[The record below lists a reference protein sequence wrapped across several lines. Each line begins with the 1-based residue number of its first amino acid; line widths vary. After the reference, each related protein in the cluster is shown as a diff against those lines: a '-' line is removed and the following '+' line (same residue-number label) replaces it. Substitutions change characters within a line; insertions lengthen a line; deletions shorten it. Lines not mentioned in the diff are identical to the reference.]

1 VPLSHLG
8 PLSLNRVDWA
18 DRFGSVVVDNLSR
31 DYPYA
36 TQHLTEDESDL
47 LLPVQLHP
55 AFATSF
61 DWHSCVHMHWLGA
74 SLLGFGIDGPLAVR
88 IAGILAE
95 NLTAEKL
102 TVEADYL
109 VKFSHFERPYGWA
122 WALRLADEVIHSP
135 VASIAALGPNFA
147 PLIDAIDSLA
157 TAWVVNVPQPVR
169 HGVHSNS
176 AFGLLLLLGSARSLG
191 RVALVTALEDAARR
205 WFGHD
210 RGWPFDWERS
220 GQDFLSAGMVEAEL
234 MRAVLDPA
242 EFVTWS
248 IGFFSELRA
257 DSPVLR
263 PAIVTDQSDP
273 QQSHLFGLDVSRVAS
288 AVRVAATLRAMTDA
302 PPRVAEIATLLTADV
317 PALLPAAL
325 EASVSDEY
333 YSTHW
338 LATFAWDALEA
349 LETSPVD

>member
-1 VPLSHLG
+1 LPRSNNGSLSVT
-8 PLSLNRVDWA
+8 RADWA
-18 DRFGSVVVDNLSR
+18 DHFGSVVVDNLSR
-31 DYPYA
+31 EYPYA

-47 LLPVQLHP
+47 LLPVQMHP

-74 SLLGFGIDGPLAVR
+74 SLLGFGIEEPLAAR
-88 IAGILAE
+88 ITGILTE
-95 NLTAEKL
+95 NLTLQKL
-102 TVEADYL
+102 SVEADYL

-135 VASIAALGPNFA
+135 VTSIAELAPNFA
-147 PLIDAIDSLA
+147 PLIDAIESLA
-157 TAWVVNVPQPVR
+157 TAWVVNIPQPVR

-191 RVALVTALEDAARR
+191 RVALVTVLEDAARR

-242 EFVTWS
+242 EFETWS
-248 IGFFSELRA
+248 IGFFSELRT

-263 PAIVTDQSDP
+263 PAIVTDESDP
-273 QQSHLFGLDVSRVAS
+273 QQSHLFGLDVSRVAA

-302 PPRVAEIATLLTADV
+302 PPRVAEIVNLLTADV
-317 PALLPAAL
+317 VSLLPAAL

-338 LATFAWDALEA
+338 LATFAWDALGA
-349 LETSPVD
+349 LETNPVE

>member
-1 VPLSHLG
+1 VPLSHSG

-31 DYPYA
+31 EYPYA

-74 SLLGFGIDGPLAVR
+74 SLLGFGIDGPLAAR
-88 IAGILAE
+88 IEGILAA
-95 NLTAEKL
+95 NLTLEKL
-102 TVEADYL
+102 TLEADYL
-109 VKFSHFERPYGWA
+109 VKFSHYERPYGWA
-122 WALRLADEVIHSP
+122 WALRLADEVTHSP
-135 VASIAALGPNFA
+135 VVSIAALAPNFA
-147 PLIDAIDSLA
+147 PLIGAIETLA
-157 TAWVVNVPQPVR
+157 TAWVANVPQPVR

-176 AFGLLLLLGSARSLG
+176 AFGLLLLLDSARSLG
-191 RVALVTALEDAARR
+191 RAELATTLEDAARR
-205 WFGHD
+205 WFGDD

-234 MRAVLDPA
+234 MRAVLEPA
-242 EFVTWS
+242 ELETWS

-263 PAIVTDQSDP
+263 PAIVMDESDP
-273 QQSHLFGLDVSRVAS
+273 QQSHLFGLDVSRVAA

-302 PPRVAEIATLLTADV
+302 SPRVTEIANLLTSDIAS
-317 PALLPAAL
+317 LLPAAL

>member
-1 VPLSHLG
+1 LPRSNSESLSV
-8 PLSLNRVDWA
+8 SRTDWA

-36 TQHLTEDESDL
+36 TQHLTMSESDL
-47 LLPVQLHP
+47 LLPVQMHP

-74 SLLGFGIDGPLAVR
+74 SLLGFGVGGQLAAR
-88 IAGILAE
+88 IEGLLVE
-95 NLTAEKL
+95 NLTLEKL

-109 VKFSHFERPYGWA
+109 VKFSHYERPYGWA

-135 VASIAALGPNFA
+135 VAAIAALAPNFT
-147 PLIDAIDSLA
+147 PLIDAIEALA
-157 TAWVVNVPQPVR
+157 TTWVVNVPQPVR

-176 AFGLLLLLGSARSLG
+176 AFGLLLLLDSARSLG
-191 RVALVTALEDAARR
+191 RIELATTIENAARL
-205 WFGHD
+205 WFSDD

-234 MRAVLDPA
+234 MCAVLDPA
-242 EFVTWS
+242 EFATWS
-248 IGFFSELRA
+248 LGFFSELRA
-257 DSPVLR
+257 DSPVLL
-263 PAIVTDQSDP
+263 PAIITDEGDP
-273 QQSHLFGLDVSRVAS
+273 QQSHLFGLDVSRAAA
-288 AVRVAATLRAMTDA
+288 AVRVAARLRATTDA
-302 PPRVAEIATLLTADV
+302 APRVTEIANLLTADV
-317 PALLPAAL
+317 ASLLPAAL
-325 EASVSDEY
+325 AASVSDEY

-349 LETSPVD
+349 LETNPID

>member
-1 VPLSHLG
+1 LPLSNPG
-8 PLSLNRVDWA
+8 SLSLNREDWA
-18 DRFGSVVVDNLSR
+18 GRFGSVVVDNLSR

-36 TQHLTEDESDL
+36 TQHLTEAESDL
-47 LLPVQLHP
+47 LLPVQMHP

-74 SLLGFGIDGPLAVR
+74 SLLGFGIDGPLAAR
-88 IAGILAE
+88 IEAILVE
-95 NLTAEKL
+95 NLTLEKL
-102 TVEADYL
+102 SVEADYL
-109 VKFSHFERPYGWA
+109 VKFSHYERPYGWA

-135 VASIAALGPNFA
+135 VASIAALATNFA
-147 PLIDAIDSLA
+147 PLVDAIETLA
-157 TAWVVNVPQPVR
+157 TTWVANVPQPVR

-191 RVALVTALEDAARR
+191 RRELATTLEDAARR
-205 WFGHD
+205 WFGDD

-234 MRAVLDPA
+234 MRTVLDPA
-242 EFVTWS
+242 ELEIWS
-248 IGFFSELRA
+248 IDFFSELRVN
-257 DSPVLR
+257 SSVLR
-263 PAIVTDQSDP
+263 PAIVTDESDP
-273 QQSHLFGLDVSRVAS
+273 QQSHLFGLDLSRVAA

-302 PPRVAEIATLLTADV
+302 SPRVAEIANLLTADV
-317 PALLPAAL
+317 ASLLPAAL
-325 EASVSDEY
+325 KASVSDEY

-349 LETSPVD
+349 LETSPVG